1 MNHLFLSRK
10 AFFFLLAIL
19 FVAVNALF
27 ICQHYSETA
36 FVHKFVEKHSLK
48 FPVQSKKNAFIVSDT
63 LRRLFVLDTSKW
75 NHRSTNFRK
84 MPFFRAS
91 VKNLLS
97 SREALCGGGA
107 RVLCRMLLESGYDA
121 TRVVLVTKNFGAM
134 GHVVVSVIIDGKE
147 YWIDTLN
154 SPESLNLLLKNENIN
169 SGTVKVITY
178 RQRYNPEFTNV
189 KYSNDSL
196 INEFQHTYIAYTYES
211 VPLSK
216 LLNAAGFD
224 VFVLNFKRPSV
235 IFSYLAESVYLLYAL
250 TFSCAFILLCGI
262 GYFIY
267 FGVQFYLSLRNRR
280 LMRNSRPG

>member
-1 MNHLFLSRK
+1 MNHSFLSRK

-19 FVAVNALF
+19 FLAVNAVF
-27 ICQHYSETA
+27 ICQHYSEK
-36 FVHKFVEKHSLK
+36 KFVQKFVKSHSLE
-48 FPVQSKKNAFIVSDT
+48 FSAQSKKNAFIVSDT

-84 MPFFRAS
+84 MPFFRTS
-91 VKNLLS
+91 VRNLLS
-97 SREALCGGGA
+97 SREAICGGGA
-107 RVLCRMLLESGYDA
+107 RVLCRILLESGYDA
-121 TRVVLVTKNFGAM
+121 TRVVLVKKNFGAM

-154 SPESLNLLLKNENIN
+154 SPESLNQLLKKEHIY
-169 SGTVKVITY
+169 SGTVKIIPY

-189 KYSNDSL
+189 KYSADSL
-196 INEFQHTYIAYTYES
+196 INEFQHEYIAYTYES

-224 VFVLNFKRPSV
+224 VFVLNFKRPPV

-250 TFSCAFILLCGI
+250 TFSCAYILLCCI

-267 FGVQFYLSLRNRR
+267 FGVQFYLSLRYRR
-280 LMRNSRPG
+280 LMRHSRPG